1 MEVRTVVISAE
12 IASCISKKA
21 FSSPFAYNRQW
32 QTEPD
37 LHKMTQASSSFQ
49 VSQRFQNSKTESV
62 ERGDVCVTLRVPW
75 RGLSFLYF
83 CASEMTRWSTQPC
96 TDGLEEQSNSL
107 KQELQRNHLKHQDS
121 GATFFFL
128 FFCNFRIQ
136 RFPPI
141 QQICGRAAERA
152 DFTV

>member
-1 MEVRTVVISAE
+1 
-12 IASCISKKA
+12 
-21 FSSPFAYNRQW
+21 
-32 QTEPD
+32 
-37 LHKMTQASSSFQ
+37 MTQASSSFQ

-107 KQELQRNHLKHQDS
+107 KQELQRSHLKHQDS

-128 FFCNFRIQ
+128 FFFATSELKDSLPYNKS
-136 RFPPI
+136 
-141 QQICGRAAERA
+141 AAEQLKEQILQFRKVLGIVQPSCPA
-152 DFTV
+152 QKGIFTSMVTVLESHKDKSAAG

>member
-21 FSSPFAYNRQW
+21 FSNPFAYNRQW
-32 QTEPD
+32 QTEAD

-62 ERGDVCVTLRVPW
+62 QRGDVCVTLRIPW
-75 RGLSFLYF
+75 QGLWFLYF
-83 CASEMTRWSTQPC
+83 CSSEMTRWSTKPC
-96 TDGLEEQSNSL
+96 IDGLEEQSNSL
-107 KQELQRNHLKHQDS
+107 KQEPQHNHLKHQHL
-121 GATFFFL
+121 GATFFPFL
-128 FFCNFRIQ
+128 CNFRIQ

-141 QQICGRAAERA
+141 QQICSRAAERA